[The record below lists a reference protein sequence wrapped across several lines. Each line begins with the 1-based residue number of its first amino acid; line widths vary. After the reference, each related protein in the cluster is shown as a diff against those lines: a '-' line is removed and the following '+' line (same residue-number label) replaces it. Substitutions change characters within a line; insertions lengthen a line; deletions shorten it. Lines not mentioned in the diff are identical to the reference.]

1 MDLGSFRTVE
11 TLRRDGGMIESYV
24 ELVQRRLEDRS
35 ANIIANLEKLEE
47 GHLRFTMRIFGDC
60 IDEETRGKLLSGY
73 TEYWTEKELRA
84 FAKEFVPMYTEYA
97 VAELEEKKRD
107 GERFF
112 PPHLTQEEYQE
123 LAVREKWPRISEHLE
138 DVSPLQLRREI
149 ARMGML
155 FRPYMLSDPGFNE
168 GVLEFALYFDLLD
181 RLARVSLADLRVAAR
196 EIARLVESAVAAKS
210 IEECE
215 VILSRIRIAAAKGAG
230 LPADP
235 ESLLGPAMERYPREA
250 PPGWKL
256 RELRG
261 TLKTMSLKDLRLSAL
276 VHLDILTTEE
286 TREIVSPFMVRF
298 PSFYEIP
305 GNALRELI
313 LAVAGSVD
321 DRLITYFFDRY
332 ATGRMAMTDPVSFVV
347 WKLMPEEEK
356 VRILR
361 EDNARM
367 DQAMMARHL
376 ARFLHAVTPA
386 ELGDAGRQISLLTK
400 EKFITNHGSILKTLG
415 AGQEVD
421 GVKRL
426 YDQITILALRM
437 MAQTEGKRQE
447 IFDAIRTRIAGA
459 AGIPL
464 NTLEEEET
472 DL

>member
-1 MDLGSFRTVE
+1 MRDTPSTGRKTSFGPSRRISFRLTPN
-11 TLRRDGGMIESYV
+11 TPSRSSRR
-24 ELVQRRLEDRS
+24 
-35 ANIIANLEKLEE
+35 
-47 GHLRFTMRIFGDC
+47 
-60 IDEETRGKLLSGY
+60 
-73 TEYWTEKELRA
+73 
-84 FAKEFVPMYTEYA
+84 
-97 VAELEEKKRD
+97 KKKD

-123 LAVREKWPRISEHLE
+123 IAVREKWPRIAEHLE

-168 GVLEFALYFDLLD
+168 GVLEFALYFDLLS
-181 RLARVSLADLRVAAR
+181 RLAEVSLADLRALAR
-196 EIARLVESAVAAKS
+196 EIARLVERAVAAKS

-215 VILSRIRIAAAKGAG
+215 KVLPRIRIAAAKAAG

-235 ESLLGPAMERYPREA
+235 ESLLGPEMERYPREP

-256 RELRG
+256 RELG
-261 TLKTMSLKDLRLSAL
+261 LTLKTMSLKDLRLSAL

-286 TREIVSPFMVRF
+286 TREIVSPFMDRF

-313 LAVAGSVD
+313 LAIAGSVT
-321 DRLITYFFDRY
+321 DRLITYFSDRY
-332 ATGRMAMTDPVSFVV
+332 ATGRMAMTGPVSFVV

-356 VRILR
+356 LAILR

-376 ARFLHAVTPA
+376 SRFLHAATPA
-386 ELGDAGRQISLLTK
+386 ELGDAGRQIFLLTSK
-400 EKFITNHGSILKTLG
+400 KFVSNHGSILKTLG
-415 AGQEVD
+415 AEQGGE
-421 GVKRL
+421 GIKKL
-426 YDQITILALRM
+426 YDQVTILALRM
-437 MAQTEGKRQE
+437 MAQTEPKRQE
-447 IFDAIRTRIAGA
+447 IFDAIHARIAET

-464 NTLEEEET
+464 DTLQEEEA

>member
-1 MDLGSFRTVE
+1 
-11 TLRRDGGMIESYV
+11 MIDSYV
-24 ELVQRRLEDRS
+24 ELVRRRLEDRS
-35 ANIIANLEKLEE
+35 ANIMANLEKLEE

-60 IDEETRGKLLSGY
+60 LDEETRGKLLAGY
-73 TEYWTEKELRA
+73 TEYWTENELRA
-84 FAKEFVPMYTEYA
+84 FAKDFVPAYTEYA
-97 VAELEEKKRD
+97 VAELEEKKKD

-123 LAVREKWPRISEHLE
+123 IAVRDKWPRIAEHLE

-168 GVLEFALYFDLLD
+168 GVLEFALYFDLLS
-181 RLARVSLADLRVAAR
+181 RLAEVSLADLRALAR
-196 EIARLVESAVAAKS
+196 EIARLVERAVAAKS

-215 VILSRIRIAAAKGAG
+215 KVLPRIRIAAAKAAG

-235 ESLLGPAMERYPREA
+235 ESLLGPEMERYPREP

-256 RELRG
+256 RELG
-261 TLKTMSLKDLRLSAL
+261 LTLKTMSLKDLRLSAL

-286 TREIVSPFMVRF
+286 TREIVSPFMDRF

-313 LAVAGSVD
+313 LAIAGSVT
-321 DRLITYFFDRY
+321 DRLITYFSDRY
-332 ATGRMAMTDPVSFVV
+332 ATGRMAMTGPVSFVV

-356 VRILR
+356 LAILR

-376 ARFLHAVTPA
+376 ARFLHAATPA
-386 ELGDAGRQISLLTK
+386 ELGDAGRQIFLLTSK
-400 EKFITNHGSILKTLG
+400 KFVSNHGSILKTLG
-415 AGQEVD
+415 AEQGGE
-421 GVKRL
+421 GIKKL
-426 YDQITILALRM
+426 YDQVTILALRM
-437 MAQTEGKRQE
+437 MAQTEPKRQE
-447 IFDAIRTRIAGA
+447 IFDAIHARIAET

-464 NTLEEEET
+464 DTLQEEEA

>member
-1 MDLGSFRTVE
+1 
-11 TLRRDGGMIESYV
+11 MIESYV
-24 ELVQRRLEDRS
+24 ELVCRRLEDRS
-35 ANIIANLEKLEE
+35 ANIMAHLDQFVE
-47 GHLRFTMRIFGDC
+47 GNLRFTMRIFGDC
-60 IDEETRGKLLSGY
+60 LDEEARATLLEGY
-73 TEYWTEKELRA
+73 SEYRTEKELRS
-84 FAKEFVPMYTEYA
+84 FAGKFLPAYTEYA
-97 VAELEEKKRD
+97 ITELLEKKKD
-107 GERFF
+107 GERFV
-112 PPHLTQEEYQE
+112 PPYLTQEEYQE
-123 LAVREKWPRISEHLE
+123 MAVREKWPGIAEHLE
-138 DVSPLQLRREI
+138 EVSPLQLRREI

-181 RLARVSLADLRVAAR
+181 RLARVPLDDLRTAAR
-196 EIARLVESAVAAKS
+196 GIAPLVERAVAS
-210 IEECE
+210 QSDGECE
-215 VILSRIRIAAAKGAG
+215 ELLLRIRTNVAKIAG

-235 ESLLGPAMERYPREA
+235 ETLLGPGMERYPREA
-250 PPGWKL
+250 PPGWHL

-261 TLKTMSLKDLRLSAL
+261 TLETMSLKDLRLSAL

-286 TREIVSPFMVRF
+286 TREIVSPFMDRF

-313 LAVAGSVD
+313 LAIAGSVN

-332 ATGRMAMTDPVSFVV
+332 VSGRMAMTKPVSFFV
-347 WKLMPEEEK
+347 WKLSPEEEK
-356 VRILR
+356 LRLLR

-386 ELGDAGRQISLLTK
+386 DLGDAGRQISLLTRK
-400 EKFITNHGSILKTLG
+400 KFVSNHGSILKTLG
-415 AGQEVD
+415 AGQDGE

-437 MAQTEGKRQE
+437 MAQTEAKRQE
-447 IFDAIRTRIAGA
+447 IFDAIRARIAET

-464 NTLEEEET
+464 TNLEEEEA

>member
-1 MDLGSFRTVE
+1 MEPRCPRFVEPLG
-11 TLRRDGGMIESYV
+11 RDDGMIESYV
-24 ELVQRRLEDRS
+24 ELVRRRLEDRG
-35 ANIIANLEKLEE
+35 ANIMANLEKLGE

-60 IDEETRGKLLSGY
+60 LDEETRGKLLSGY

-84 FAKEFVPMYTEYA
+84 FAKVFVPAYTEYA
-97 VAELEEKKRD
+97 VAELEEKKKD

-123 LAVREKWPRISEHLE
+123 LAVREKWLRMAEHLV

-181 RLARVSLADLRVAAR
+181 RLAGKSLADLHTVAH

-215 VILSRIRIAAAKGAG
+215 TILPRIRVATAKAAG

-235 ESLLGPAMERYPREA
+235 ESLLGPEMERYPREA

-256 RELRG
+256 RELG
-261 TLKTMSLKDLRLSAL
+261 MTLKTMSLKDLRLSAL

-305 GNALRELI
+305 GNALREMI
-313 LAVAGSVD
+313 LAIAGSVN

-332 ATGRMAMTDPVSFVV
+332 ATGRMAMTGPVSFVV

-356 VRILR
+356 LRTLR

-376 ARFLHAVTPA
+376 ARFLRAVTPA
-386 ELGDAGRQISLLTK
+386 ELGDAGRQISLLTN
-400 EKFITNHGSILKTLG
+400 EKYISNHGSILKTLG
-415 AGQEVD
+415 GEREGE

-447 IFDAIRTRIAGA
+447 IFDAIRARIAET

-464 NTLEEEET
+464 TTLEEEET